1 MNAHDAAKKILIIA
15 AHEKIEAGGAL
26 LMALGHAI
34 DLFKRNRLSGLILI
48 TGDLGQISQLDTLG
62 AKFPA
67 GFQSR
72 IKLINTAKLGRLK
85 AVTSLWSPMVTA
97 SVAKCLRQEKPSLI
111 HLHKIDFA
119 QIPVLLAIHGYR
131 VFHTAHDF
139 GILCPR
145 TAAVQLKSQISC
157 DISAG
162 IKCNKFCHISYS
174 STVFYLL
181 RLRLKFF
188 LLSML
193 SVTIIAPSIAL
204 KKYLETARPRNVPVK
219 HIRNPVEQNLAFD
232 SHIISNAKYDSYKK
246 RAFKIIYAGSLSRNK
261 GAHLILEIFLKINNA
276 LRAAGITAEFFIF
289 GQGYLEQQ
297 IKSELNSL
305 ASALN
310 CKISGYIPHS
320 DLMDKLRDSN
330 IVVCPSVGQENQ
342 SGILLEAARSGC
354 LVITSPLGGN
364 PENFTND
371 FGCYYNSREIE
382 TFLSRVLVSPST
394 YKAAING
401 AMNFGQAQ
409 LTWAEHLSHLD
420 ALYYQSI
427 QLNC

>member
-34 DLFKRNRLSGLILI
+34 ELFKRNRLSGLILI
-48 TGDLGQISQLDTLG
+48 TADHGRISQLDTFG
-62 AKFPA
+62 VKFPE

-85 AVTSLWSPMVTA
+85 AVTSLWSPMVTV
-97 SVAKCLRQEKPSLI
+97 SIAKHLRQEKPSLI

-145 TAAVQLKSQISC
+145 TAAVQLKSQNAC
-157 DISAG
+157 DIAAG
-162 IKCNKFCHISYS
+162 TKCNRFCHISYPA
-174 STVFYLL
+174 TVFYLL

-188 LLSML
+188 LLAKYGA
-193 SVTIIAPSIAL
+193 TIIAPSIAL
-204 KKYLETARPRNVPVK
+204 KNYLAMARPQIVPLK
-219 HIRNPVEQNLAFD
+219 HLRNPSESTPNFD
-232 SHIISNAKYDSYKK
+232 GHLVRSEKYQAYEK

-261 GAHLILEIFLKINNA
+261 GAHLILEIFLKINTV
-276 LRAAGITAEFFIF
+276 LRNVDINAEFFIF

-297 IKSELNSL
+297 IKSELRGLVSL
-305 ASALN
+305 LN

-320 DLMDKLRDSN
+320 DLMGKLREAN
-330 IVVCPSVGQENQ
+330 IVVCPSMGQENQ

-364 PENFTND
+364 PENFNSD
-371 FGCYYNSREIE
+371 FGCYYTTREIE
-382 TFLSRVLVSPST
+382 IFLRKALASSLI
-394 YKAAING
+394 YKSAVNS

-409 LTWAEHLSHLD
+409 MTWSEHLE
-420 ALYYQSI
+420 
-427 QLNC
+427 QLELVYSKRT